1 MSELPIVEPHYAP
14 VPELVPRCHRDL
26 PRGPSHAFAARMA
39 AELLGVRPGRPRLVG
54 SAEGG
59 IGRMLLTIPRY
70 AAAEHDGAP
79 NPLAAVYRD
88 LLRQLPAGVG
98 LVVLT
103 HDAVEPTV
111 RGWLDEAG
119 RSAEATLVPAPDYL
133 NFSVWAEDGYVVVDD
148 LDTGETSFVE
158 PAYFRRRG
166 DALVAD
172 YVAGAT
178 DLGAFQAPLYLQGG
192 NVLVGDD
199 FFLVGI
205 DYPTQNV
212 EEGIVTLGPGETVKS
227 LLDRLYRAYLD
238 HQRRAIF
245 VGSTLPVPSEQQRE
259 ITLNGERWR
268 EVRYF
273 GNEAPTRQPL
283 FHIDMFVTLAG
294 RGQDG
299 RYRVL
304 VGDPRMAAETLG
316 TRVREHAMAQVFD
329 NIAKQLEKEGFA
341 VTRNPLPLV
350 YVDDP
355 AERVRTWYFATSNN
369 ALVHAPSEGPRTVF
383 LPSYGHGPYAAL
395 AVTDAQ
401 NRALWERLGYEVRM
415 LADFHPLA
423 SSLGAVHCIKKYLAR
438 G

>member
-1 MSELPIVEPHYAP
+1 
-14 VPELVPRCHRDL
+14 
-26 PRGPSHAFAARMA
+26 
-39 AELLGVRPGRPRLVG
+39 
-54 SAEGG
+54 
-59 IGRMLLTIPRY
+59 MLLTIPRY
-70 AAAEHDGAP
+70 ATAETPDRP

-88 LLRQLPAGVG
+88 LLRQLPDGVE

-103 HDAVEPTV
+103 HDAAEATV
-111 RGWLDEAG
+111 REWLDEAG
-119 RSAEATLVPAPDYL
+119 RGEATTLVNAPDYL
-133 NFSVWAEDGYVVVDD
+133 NFSVWAEDGYLVIEDQE
-148 LDTGETSFVE
+148 TGATSFVE

-172 YVAGAT
+172 YVASAT

-205 DYPTQNV
+205 DYPTQTI
-212 EEGIVTLGPGETVKS
+212 EEGIVTLGPGETVKT
-227 LLDRLYRAYLD
+227 LLDRLYRTYLD

-245 VGSTLPVPSEQQRE
+245 VGSTLPVPPEQQRE
-259 ITLNGERWR
+259 VTIGGERWR

-294 RGQDG
+294 RAGDG

-316 TRVREHAMAQVFD
+316 TRLREHAMAQVFD
-329 NIAKQLEKEGFA
+329 NVARQLEKDGFS

-355 AERVRTWYFATSNN
+355 AERTRTWYFATSNN
-369 ALVHAPSEGPRTVF
+369 ALVHTPAGGKKTVL

-395 AVTDAQ
+395 AATDAQ
-401 NRALWERLGYEVRM
+401 NRAIWERLGFEVRM
-415 LADFHPLA
+415 LADFHPFA